1 MLSAANLSALNVIPY
16 IFGLIILGLI
26 LAIRFWK
33 AERAKEEQTHAQ
45 NKAWK
50 NILLISICIAFLF
63 CAIQI
68 MRIMG

>member
-1 MLSAANLSALNVIPY
+1 MLSAANLSALNAIPY

-33 AERAKEEQTHAQ
+33 AGCSKEEQIHAQ

-50 NILLISICIAFLF
+50 NIVLIGLCVAFLF
-63 CAIQI
+63 CAIQV

>member
-1 MLSAANLSALNVIPY
+1 MLSAANLSTLNAIPY
-16 IFGLIILGLI
+16 ILGLIILGLI

-50 NILLISICIAFLF
+50 NIVLIGLCVAFLF
-63 CAIQI
+63 CAIQV

>member
-1 MLSAANLSALNVIPY
+1 MISAANLSALNAIPY

-26 LAIRFWK
+26 LAIRFWQ
-33 AERAKEEQTHAQ
+33 AEHVEEEQTHVQ

-50 NILLISICIAFLF
+50 NIVLIGLCVAFLF